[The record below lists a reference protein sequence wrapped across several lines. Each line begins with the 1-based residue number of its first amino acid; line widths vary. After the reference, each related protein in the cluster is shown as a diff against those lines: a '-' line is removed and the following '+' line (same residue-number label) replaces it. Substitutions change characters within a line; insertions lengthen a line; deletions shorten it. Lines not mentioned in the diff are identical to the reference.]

1 MKRRLITAAVDLI
14 SEKGYFA
21 VSPKDITA
29 HARVS
34 SGIFYHYFK
43 NKLELV
49 SIFINEIGMTL
60 AEHLDTFFNSKGNFE
75 HQCQQGF
82 KALFD
87 FIEPNHKYFR
97 IFVLEYNNPELKAL
111 FDNILYNKLIPDS
124 NQRLLSQRE
133 DGLIRTDIDRQII
146 SHLSFFAGIEAVR
159 LYIIDGI
166 DKNLIIDNM
175 VKWLVSGLAI
185 HSEAR
190 QTLHAV

>member
-29 HARVS
+29 HAEVS

-60 AEHLDTFFNSKGNFE
+60 AEHLDAFFSSKGDFE
-75 HQCQQGF
+75 HDYQQAF

-87 FIEPNHKYFR
+87 FIEPNHKYFK
-97 IFVLEYNNPELKAL
+97 IFMLEYNNPELKSL

-124 NQRLLSQRE
+124 NRRLLNQGK
-133 DGLIRTDIDRQII
+133 DGLIRTDINHQII
-146 SHLSFFAGIEAVR
+146 SHLSFFAGIEAIR
-159 LYIIDGI
+159 LYIMDGI
-166 DKNLIIDNM
+166 DKELIIDTM
-175 VKWLVSGLAI
+175 VKWLVSGL
-185 HSEAR
+185 ENKETK